1 MSSTLLA
8 VASVT
13 LVAVTAYAGGWATV
27 TVKQMPEYLIAG
39 KPAELRMLVRQHGVS
54 PLDGL
59 SVAVRA
65 TTAGGIEARAMARPV
80 AGATGEYSA
89 LLTVPSAGDW
99 TIRIETDWPA
109 IPPLLPVTAI
119 RDGSVAPAAL
129 SQVARGE
136 RLFVSK
142 ACLTCH
148 VNREVSGKNLL
159 SAGPELTG
167 RTFQPDYLR
176 KFLADPAGTLG
187 KASPPRVG
195 EMPNQQLTADDI
207 DALVAFMNRE
217 RTAAQSRAVSSERPV
232 IRR

>member
-1 MSSTLLA
+1 MNSTLLA
-8 VASVT
+8 VVSAT

-27 TVKQMPEYLIAG
+27 TVKDMPEYLVAG
-39 KPAELRMLVRQHGVS
+39 KPSEFRLLVRQHGVS

-59 SVAVRA
+59 TVAVRA
-65 TTAGGIEARAMARPV
+65 TGPGGMEARAIARSV
-80 AGATGEYSA
+80 AGAKGEYAA
-89 LLTVPSAGDW
+89 LLTVPGAGDW
-99 TIRIETDWPA
+99 TIRIDTDWPA
-109 IPPLLPVTAI
+109 TPPLLPMTAI
-119 RDGSVAPAAL
+119 RDGGSVPAAL
-129 SQVARGE
+129 SQVDRGR

-148 VNREVSGKNLL
+148 VNKEASGKNLV

-195 EMPNQQLTADDI
+195 EMPNQQLTAGEI

-217 RTAAQSRAVSSERPV
+217 RTPEGSSARAF
-232 IRR
+232 

>member
-1 MSSTLLA
+1 MNSPLLA
-8 VASVT
+8 LASAT
-13 LVAVTAYAGGWATV
+13 MVAVTAYAGGWATV
-27 TVKQMPEYLIAG
+27 TVKHMPEYLVVG
-39 KPAELRMLVRQHGVS
+39 KPAELRLLVRQHGVS

-59 SVAVRA
+59 TVAVRA
-65 TTAGGIEARAMARPV
+65 TAPGGIEARAIAKSV
-80 AGATGEYSA
+80 AGVRGEYTA

-99 TIRIETDWPA
+99 TVRIDTDWPA
-109 IPPLLPVTAI
+109 TPPLLSVKAI
-119 RDGSVAPAAL
+119 PDGGSPPAAL
-129 SQVARGE
+129 SRVDRGK

-148 VNREVSGKNLL
+148 VNQDVSAKNLL

-195 EMPNQQLTADDI
+195 EMPNQQLTVDEI
-207 DALVAFMNRE
+207 DALVAFINRE
-217 RTAAQSRAVSSERPV
+217 RTQGAEAP
-232 IRR
+232 

>member
-1 MSSTLLA
+1 MNSPLLA
-8 VASVT
+8 LASAT
-13 LVAVTAYAGGWATV
+13 MVAVTAYAGGWATV
-27 TVKQMPEYLIAG
+27 TVKHMPEYLVVG
-39 KPAELRMLVRQHGVS
+39 KPAELRLLVRQHGVS

-59 SVAVRA
+59 TVAVRA
-65 TTAGGIEARAMARPV
+65 TAPGGIEARAIAKSV
-80 AGATGEYSA
+80 AGAGGEYTA

-109 IPPLLPVTAI
+109 TPPLLPLTAI
-119 RDGSVAPAAL
+119 PHGGSPPAL
-129 SQVARGE
+129 SRVDRGK

-148 VNREVSGKNLL
+148 INTDVSAKNLL
-159 SAGPELTG
+159 AAGPELTG

-195 EMPNQQLTADDI
+195 EMPNQQLTVDEI
-207 DALVAFMNRE
+207 DALVAFINRE
-217 RTAAQSRAVSSERPV
+217 RTQGAGTH
-232 IRR
+232 

>member
-1 MSSTLLA
+1 MNSTLLA
-8 VASVT
+8 IASAT
-13 LVAVTAYAGGWATV
+13 MVAVTAYAGGWATV
-27 TVKQMPEYLIAG
+27 TVKSMPEYLIAG
-39 KPAELRMLVRQHGVS
+39 KPTALRLLVRQHGVS

-59 SVAVRA
+59 TVAVRA
-65 TTAGGIEARAMARPV
+65 TAPGGIEARAVARSV
-80 AGATGEYSA
+80 AGAKGEYMA

-99 TIRIETDWPA
+99 TIRIDTDWPA
-109 IPPLLPVTAI
+109 TPPLLAVTAI
-119 RDGSVAPAAL
+119 RDGSSPPAAL

-148 VNREVSGKNLL
+148 VNKEVSGKTLL

-167 RTFQPDYLR
+167 RTFQTGYLR

-195 EMPNQQLTADDI
+195 EMPDQQLTSDEI
-207 DALVAFMNRE
+207 DALVAFINRE
-217 RTAAQSRAVSSERPV
+217 RTQVVSRAP
-232 IRR
+232 

>member
-1 MSSTLLA
+1 MSTTLLA

-13 LVAVTAYAGGWATV
+13 LFAVTAYAGGWATV
-27 TVKQMPEYLIAG
+27 TVKHMPEYLVAG
-39 KPAELRMLVRQHGVS
+39 KPAELRLLVRQHGVS

-59 SVAVRA
+59 TVAVRA
-65 TTAGGIEARAMARPV
+65 LAPGGMEARAIARPV
-80 AGATGEYSA
+80 AGAKGEYA
-89 LLTVPSAGDW
+89 AQLTVPSAGHW
-99 TIRIETDWPA
+99 TIRIDTDWPA
-109 IPPLLPVTAI
+109 TPPLLPVTAI
-119 RDGSVAPAAL
+119 PDGSRAPAAL

-148 VNREVSGKNLL
+148 VNTEVSGKNLL

-187 KASPPRVG
+187 KATPPRVG
-195 EMPNQQLTADDI
+195 EMPNQQLTTDEI

-217 RTAAQSRAVSSERPV
+217 RTPVLSRAR
-232 IRR
+232 